1 MDDTIKPTEDIS
13 TKKHQRQRLIAALL
27 QEPRLEKA
35 AVSIGISPTTAWRIR
50 KTPAFQAE
58 YMQARR
64 DAFLQSMARIQSACG
79 SAVTTLLKLMVG
91 ANSSDLTRLRAAESV
106 LRHAKDGIELEDFGT
121 HLEQIEK
128 KLNDKKVN

>member
-1 MDDTIKPTEDIS
+1 
-13 TKKHQRQRLIAALL
+13 
-27 QEPRLEKA
+27 
-35 AVSIGISPTTAWRIR
+35 
-50 KTPAFQAE
+50 
-58 YMQARR
+58 
-64 DAFLQSMARIQSACG
+64 
-79 SAVTTLLKLMVG
+79 MVG